1 MLITKP
7 NNLLVYSRLLCI
19 LNSRNMSKENMP
31 VADNLRT
38 LPDGSAEKHSSAKAG
53 DVGSI
58 CGLEGSL
65 REGN

>member
-1 MLITKP
+1 
-7 NNLLVYSRLLCI
+7 
-19 LNSRNMSKENMP
+19 MSKENMP

-58 CGLEGSL
+58 CGLEGSP

>member
-1 MLITKP
+1 
-7 NNLLVYSRLLCI
+7 
-19 LNSRNMSKENMP
+19 MP

-58 CGLEGSL
+58 CGLEGSPK
-65 REGN
+65 EGNWQPNSVFLPGKPHGQSSLVEYSP